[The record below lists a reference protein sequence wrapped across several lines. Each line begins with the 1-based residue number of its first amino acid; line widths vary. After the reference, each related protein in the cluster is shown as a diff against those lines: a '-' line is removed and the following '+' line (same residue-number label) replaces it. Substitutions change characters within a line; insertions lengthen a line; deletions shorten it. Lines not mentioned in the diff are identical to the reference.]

1 MQNARFKV
9 GGKTRH
15 GALEGAV
22 VVEYSGTPFTL
33 FRRGRRRYPLKQTVL
48 LAPVVPSKIVAVGL
62 NYRDHAKEMNLPIPD
77 EPRIFLK
84 PATAVIGPGDPRVR
98 RPRRAAG
105 GEQGEPVD
113 HSRPGRSSEPRLRGA
128 THGAHRPRGPR

>member
-1 MQNARFKV
+1 MQIARFKA
-9 GGKTRH
+9 GGKTRY

-62 NYRDHAKEMNLPIPD
+62 NYRDHAKEMNLPTPE

-84 PATAVIGPGDPRVR
+84 TRSSTR
-98 RPRRAAG
+98 RRARAWTTRR
-105 GEQGEPVD
+105 
-113 HSRPGRSSEPRLRGA
+113 SWRSS
-128 THGAHRPRGPR
+128 

>member
-1 MQNARFKV
+1 MQIARFKA
-9 GGKTRH
+9 GGKTRY

-62 NYRDHAKEMNLPIPD
+62 NYRDHAKEMNLPLPE

-84 PATAVIGPGDPRVR
+84 PATAVIGPEIG
-98 RPRRAAG
+98 RAH
-105 GEQGEPVD
+105 V
-113 HSRPGRSSEPRLRGA
+113 
-128 THGAHRPRGPR
+128 